1 MAFVLRRVAALLLA
15 TSGLAAW
22 WYWRIVVP
30 AVATRVPIASFDDYV
45 YYYPTLH
52 YGFGELRAGRLPLWN
67 PYQHAG
73 SPFFATAQHVL
84 LYPLNLPYL
93 LLPTGEAETVA
104 AILHLLLALG
114 GTMLLARTLGQR
126 WASAAVAGIAFTLSP
141 PVITLTFL
149 PHHLYALAWLPLELA
164 LAHRVCAQPAR
175 LRWAALLGA
184 CAGFQYLGGYPMFVV
199 MSAYA
204 VFAYCVWRLW
214 GSWRSAAERRRLAA
228 AALALGAAGLLAASL
243 SAPQLLPALELAQVS
258 VRAEPLSFEA
268 AAINSGQPA
277 ASLLRALLPMRDDPL
292 GTSPTWMPYV
302 GVPALLLAIFALLA
316 APRRSGTPFFVGF
329 TAVAWLVG
337 LGANAPLFAVY
348 YHLPAGDAFRCPYRF
363 FPLAVLGLG
372 VLAGFG
378 ADALWTA
385 ARRMRV
391 AAWLRWLLL
400 ALGGIA
406 VGLGTVVPL
415 PAPAGPPLGVSPITI
430 AAMPAVPL
438 GPATVALGWYL
449 IAAALWL
456 SLSLRAG
463 RRGRAL
469 LAWSL
474 PLIVYASLFVAVRN
488 WAPIPPT
495 HPELHTMPEPA
506 AQYLRERQGLDR
518 TFVVLSS
525 WPFGPPG
532 RYLPARAGI
541 LHGLY
546 VVGDRENVY
555 PLRFAQ
561 YGDRLLTDAMREG
574 RVRAEQLGLPPYL
587 PQGELLATAQSPNL
601 RLLDLLGVRF
611 VVQGPGS
618 DFEQAA
624 APQRFPLRFEQ
635 DDVRIYENV
644 EALPRAFVVH
654 DVAVVPADQVLDRLT
669 AAGLDPRR
677 TAIVERAPP
686 IAPQPTTQASTVRI
700 AEYAADRVVV
710 DVETPAAG
718 LLVLTDQHYPG
729 WQARVDGRPAEILIT
744 DYLFRGVALNAGRH
758 QVVFEF
764 APRSVRRG
772 IEIGATG
779 LGLFALVALAATW
792 QRRRRQVR
800 G

>member
-1 MAFVLRRVAALLLA
+1 MASIARRLAALLLA
-15 TSGLAAW
+15 AGALTAW
-22 WYWRIVVP
+22 WYWRMVAP
-30 AVATRVPIASFDDYV
+30 AVATRVPAASFDDYV

-52 YGFGELRAGRLPLWN
+52 YAFAELAAGRLPFWN

-93 LLPTGEAETVA
+93 LLPTGEAEAVA
-104 AILHLLLALG
+104 AILHLLLGLG
-114 GTMLLARTLGQR
+114 GTMLLARTLGLR

-141 PVITLTFL
+141 PVITLTVL

-184 CAGFQYLGGYPMFVV
+184 CAAFQYLGGYPMFVV

-204 VFAYCVWRLW
+204 VAAYCAWRLW
-214 GSWRSAAERRRLAA
+214 GSWRGAAERRRLAA
-228 AALALGAAGLLAASL
+228 ALVALAGAALLAASL
-243 SAPQLLPALELAQVS
+243 SAPQLLPALELAQRS
-258 VRAEPLSFEA
+258 VRAEALSFDA

-277 ASLLRALLPMRDDPL
+277 ASLLRALLPMHDAPL

-302 GVPALLLAIFALLA
+302 GVPALLLALFALCA
-316 APRRSGTPFFVGF
+316 APRRRGTPFFAGF
-329 TAVAWLVG
+329 TAVWWLLG

-363 FPLAVLGLG
+363 FPLAVLGLAM
-372 VLAGFG
+372 LAGFG
-378 ADALWTA
+378 ADALATA
-385 ARRMRV
+385 ARRVPVAQWLRGLTLGLGV
-391 AAWLRWLLL
+391 AA
-400 ALGGIA
+400 LG
-406 VGLGTVVPL
+406 VGHFVPL
-415 PAPAGPPLGVSPITI
+415 PAPAAPPLGATPITI
-430 AAMPAVPL
+430 AALPGGPL

-449 IAAALWL
+449 LAAGLWL
-456 SLSLRAG
+456 SGYLRAG
-463 RRGRAL
+463 ARRRAW

-474 PLIVYASLFVAVRN
+474 PLITYASLFVAVRN

-495 HPELHTMPEPA
+495 HPDLHTVPDA
-506 AQYLRERQGLDR
+506 AVDYLRARQGLDR
-518 TFVVLSS
+518 TAVLLSS

-546 VVGDRENVY
+546 VAGDRENVY

-561 YGDRLLTDAMREG
+561 YADRLLTETMRDG
-574 RVRAEQLGLPPYL
+574 RARAEALGLPPYL
-587 PQGELLATAQSPNL
+587 PQGELLVSAGSPNL

-635 DDVRIYENV
+635 DGVRIYENV

-654 DVAVVPADQVLDRLT
+654 DVQVVAPEQVLDRLT
-669 AAGLDPRR
+669 AADLDPRR
-677 TAIVERAPP
+677 TAIVERAPA
-686 IAPQPTTQASTVRI
+686 IAPRPTSEPSTARI
-700 AEYAADRVVV
+700 VEYGAERVVV
-710 DVETPAAG
+710 EVDTPAAG

-729 WQARVDGRPAEILIT
+729 WQARVDGAPAEILVA
-744 DYLFRGVALNAGRH
+744 DYLFRGVALDAGRH
-758 QVVFEF
+758 RVELAFV
-764 APRSVRRG
+764 PRSFWRG
-772 IEIGATG
+772 VG
-779 LGLFALVALAATW
+779 LGAGGLALCAAAALAATW
-792 QRRRRQVR
+792 ARRRDQSR